1 MPSVFFQGTD
11 KKSDTLNVQDQGQSQ
26 RVQIQTFLSSPI
38 PKLVPSPGHQQYV
51 FHSQPRLTTSSVTT
65 LVQDPVFSHLGY
77 SNSLLTGLLVMY
89 LSPSNPFSTKQLD

>member
-26 RVQIQTFLSSPI
+26 RVQIQTLLSSPI

-89 LSPSNPFSTKQLD
+89 